1 MINDDFDMMAAPP
14 PGHSLTQDNT
24 NQPWGNPPKH
34 ATPEA
39 AMQKA
44 IDSLDEPTTKEN
56 LMNLLLAGVSVESL
70 IEGFIYAGFEKGT
83 FSLDVGVMMK
93 GPLAL
98 YMAGMAEKSGVP
110 YRFFE
115 NDNALEENKL
125 ENKEIFKIMKKNNP
139 SMFNFM
145 REELNKAIRT
155 GGATKEVTDRGFLS
169 MDNSGR
175 SEG

>member
-1 MINDDFDMMAAPP
+1 
-14 PGHSLTQDNT
+14 
-24 NQPWGNPPKH
+24 
-34 ATPEA
+34 
-39 AMQKA
+39 
-44 IDSLDEPTTKEN
+44 
-56 LMNLLLAGVSVESL
+56 
-70 IEGFIYAGFEKGT
+70 
-83 FSLDVGVMMK
+83 MK

-98 YMAGMAEKSGVP
+98 YMAGMAEKRGVP

-115 NDNALEENKL
+115 NDNALEEDKI

-175 SEG
+175 GKG